1 MKELYKGRY
10 NTINPQDGACSICSE
25 VTRIVN
31 HRLGEAIYTL
41 PEECGTGYLKKNSV
55 GQSTAVMVYDFLF
68 QKGITMKATS
78 EDDSLKM
85 TFHLGDSFQW
95 GVGGRQDHFIMER
108 DESCI
113 FPAGAIYCSGRYE
126 PGLRY
131 RGVSI
136 KLHPDRYAS
145 VLDCFQTAD
154 VIQDMKGGQP
164 ACKKHR
170 ITASVMELVRQ
181 ILNCP
186 YSGIPKN
193 LYVEG
198 KILELIAVYLNEMVR
213 EKGKGAPAI
222 KLSREDIKGLQRVK
236 GLLDECFAEPMTI
249 PELSKMVYIN
259 EYKLKAG
266 FKEVYGKP
274 IYSYVIDRRMEKA
287 KQLLA
292 GKGMKVK
299 EAASMV
305 GYTNISHFIETF
317 RKKYG
322 VSPGKIS

>member
-1 MKELYKGRY
+1 MKELYKGVY
-10 NTINPQDGACSICSE
+10 NTVNPQDEACSICRE

-41 PEECGTGYLKKNSV
+41 PEEYGTGYLKKSFV
-55 GQSTAVMVYDFLF
+55 GQSSAVVVYDFLF
-68 QKGITMKATS
+68 QSGITMKATS
-78 EDDSLKM
+78 EDDSLKLN
-85 TFHLGDSFQW
+85 FHLGDSFQW
-95 GVGGRQDHFIMER
+95 GLGGRQDNFIMER

-113 FPAGAIYCSGRYE
+113 FPAGAIHCSGRYE

-136 KLHPDRYAS
+136 KLHTDRYAS
-145 VLDCFQTAD
+145 VLECFQAAG
-154 VIQDMKGGQP
+154 VIQDMKDGQSV
-164 ACKKHR
+164 CKKHR
-170 ITASVMELVRQ
+170 MTASVMELVRQ
-181 ILNCP
+181 VVICP
-186 YSGIPKN
+186 FSGVAGS

-213 EKGKGAPAI
+213 EKGKGAATI

-236 GLLDECFAEPMTI
+236 GMLDECFAEPMTI
-249 PELSKMVYIN
+249 SELSKLVYIN

-274 IYSYVIDRRMEKA
+274 IYSYVIDRRMERA

-292 GKGMKVK
+292 EKQMKVK

-317 RKKYG
+317 RKRFG
-322 VSPGKIS
+322 VSPGKLS